1 MAVTETLPVLF
12 MGVALGL
19 SAGLAPGPLLAL
31 VISETLQHG
40 VRAGMKVALA
50 PLLTDLP
57 IILLSLFILAQ
68 LAHVAPVLGGLSI
81 IGAGVVAWLG
91 WESVRFRPARSGEG
105 IMPRE
110 RSLQKAVL
118 ANMLSPH
125 PYLFWLSVGGPIVTR
140 SAESGLWAPVGFVG
154 VFYALLVGAKMGIAL
169 MTARARPWLA
179 GRGYVMTVRALG
191 LVLWGLAAMLFYEGI
206 RMVLG

>member
-1 MAVTETLPVLF
+1 MTETLTVLS
-12 MGVALGL
+12 MGVVLGL
-19 SAGLAPGPLLAL
+19 SAGVAPGPVLAL

-40 VRAGMKVALA
+40 LRAGMKVALA

-57 IILLSLFILAQ
+57 IILLTLFILAQ
-68 LAHVAPVLGGLSI
+68 LAHVDQVLGGLSI

-91 WESVRFRPARSGEG
+91 WESLRFRPPGPG
-105 IMPRE
+105 DGVVPRE

-125 PYLFWLSVGGPIVTR
+125 PYLFWLSVGGPIVIR
-140 SAESGLWAPVGFVG
+140 STESGPWAPVAFVM
-154 VFYALLVGAKMGIAL
+154 VFYALLIGAKVGVAL

-179 GRGYVMTVRALG
+179 GRGYVTTVRVLG
-191 LVLWGLAAMLFYEGI
+191 LVLWGLAAMLLCEGL
-206 RMVLG
+206 RTLLG

>member
-1 MAVTETLPVLF
+1 MESTPVLLMAVV
-12 MGVALGL
+12 LGL
-19 SAGLAPGPLLAL
+19 SAGVAPGPLLAL

-40 VRAGMKVALA
+40 LRAGMKVALA

-57 IILLSLFILAQ
+57 IILLTLLILAQ
-68 LAHVAPVLGGLSI
+68 LAHVDQVLGGLSI

-91 WESVRFRPARSGEG
+91 WESLRFRPAGPG
-105 IMPRE
+105 DGVVPRE

-125 PYLFWLSVGGPIVTR
+125 PYLFWLSVGGPIVIR
-140 SAESGLWAPVGFVG
+140 ASESGPWVAVGFIA
-154 VFYALLVGAKMGIAL
+154 VFYALLIGAKVGIAL

-191 LVLWGLAAMLFYEGI
+191 LVLWALAAVLLYEGL
-206 RMVLG
+206 RTLLA

>member
-1 MAVTETLPVLF
+1 MAVV
-12 MGVALGL
+12 LGL
-19 SAGLAPGPLLAL
+19 SAGVAPGPLLAL

-40 VRAGMKVALA
+40 LRAGMKVALA

-57 IILLSLFILAQ
+57 IILLTLLILAQ
-68 LAHVAPVLGGLSI
+68 LAHVDQVLGGLSI

-91 WESVRFRPARSGEG
+91 WESLRFRPAGPG
-105 IMPRE
+105 DGVVPRE

-125 PYLFWLSVGGPIVTR
+125 PYLFWLSVGGPIVIR
-140 SAESGLWAPVGFVG
+140 ASESGPWVAVGFIA
-154 VFYALLVGAKMGIAL
+154 VFYALLIGAKVGIAL

-191 LVLWGLAAMLFYEGI
+191 LVLWALAAVLLYEGL
-206 RMVLG
+206 RTLLA